1 MRLDIRVLG
10 GFRISVDGRETS
22 EQDWR
27 RSRSAALVK
36 LLALAPRCRLHRE
49 QAMEAL
55 WPDLAPD
62 AAAANLRKA
71 VHFARRTLGEHE
83 VIGGDAEFIALGP
96 KAGLTIDAEVFEAQ
110 ARAAL
115 REGDA
120 EACARA
126 ADAYGGELLPD
137 DRYADWAEAAR
148 ERLQQLHLELLRR
161 AGLWQRIVEAS
172 PTDEAAVRALMEA
185 ALAQGNRDEAIRQF
199 QRLRERLRIDLGLG
213 PSAATVRLYEKA
225 ILREAPQ
232 PPGIAEHVRG
242 LIAWGTIHLHSGEF
256 GAAQQK
262 AEEARRLALVG
273 NLAREVGEASALVGL
288 VAHMQGQ
295 WQDLFRAEFIA
306 WARQKERAA
315 ENVFDGHLCLAEFC
329 LCNAH
334 GHAEMARLA
343 GELLA
348 IAEEAGSTHGRALA
362 TLILGKAEL
371 FSGRLEAAEELLT
384 RADELHAQAEAPVG
398 RALALHR
405 IAEVALARG
414 QKWRAGRLLQKG
426 LGIAERTWLT
436 PHLLVRYA
444 ALAVETASDAEQ
456 RDEAIRQ
463 GDRLV
468 LGCAT
473 CQPCSMGFRIASAI
487 ALAEAGDVGQAASRI
502 DAAERIAGMWQ
513 GGPWVASVW
522 EARGVHRLAEGR
534 RDQAVALFCEA
545 ATRFGDLARAQ
556 DQARCLARAK
566 AA

>member
-185 ALAQGNRDEAIRQF
+185 ALAQGNRDEAIRPV

-487 ALAEAGDVGQAASRI
+487 ALAEAGDVCQAASRI